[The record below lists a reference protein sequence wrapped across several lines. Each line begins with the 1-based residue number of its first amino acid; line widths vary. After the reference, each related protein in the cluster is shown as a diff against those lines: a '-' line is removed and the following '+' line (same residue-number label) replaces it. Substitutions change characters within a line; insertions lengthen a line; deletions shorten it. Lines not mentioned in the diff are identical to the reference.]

1 MRRTLFLTGWLWL
14 TLGWLQ
20 AQDISGSWYGLLEVS
35 GTSLTLVFN
44 LQAVD
49 SGYTA
54 TLDSPD
60 QGARGI
66 PVTAVKWHDS
76 TLALSVQPLGIH
88 YSGSMVTPD
97 SLAGTF
103 TQRGLVL
110 PLSLSRHKPV
120 KKKPPRPQEPKPPW
134 PYRTEEIRFFN
145 PHDSIMLA
153 GTLTLPATEGPFPAI
168 VLISGSGPQNRNE
181 EIAGHKPF
189 LVLADHLTR
198 QGFAVL
204 RYDDRGTAASGGTF
218 VRSLTTDFA
227 RDAAAALDYLHT
239 RSDINPQQTGLL
251 GHSEGG
257 LVAIM
262 LAAQRPDVAFLVLLA
277 APAVPGDQLLLAQQ
291 GAIYRQ
297 SGMSEAAW
305 QQIRAF
311 NKGAFELVKTTPDS
325 ARLSSKLYEYFI
337 TQLDSNPLLNMS
349 GMPAEEFVSLQIRQ
363 LTNPWMTAFIRYD
376 PRPDLARVKCPVL
389 ALNGSRDLQVPAV
402 QNLTVIKQVLEE
414 NGNSKVVIK
423 ELPGLNHL
431 MQHAET
437 GLPTEYSQIDETI
450 APQVLE
456 IIAEWLRKTVKE

>member
-1 MRRTLFLTGWLWL
+1 MCRTFFLSGWLWL

-20 AQDISGSWYGLLEVS
+20 AQDISGSWYGLLEVP
-35 GTSLTLVFN
+35 GASLTLVFN

-60 QGARGI
+60 QGAGGI
-66 PVTAVKWHDS
+66 PVTAVKWRDS
-76 TLALSVQPLGIH
+76 TLTLAVQSLGIF
-88 YSGSMVTPD
+88 YKGTMVAAD
-97 SLAGTF
+97 SLTGTF

-110 PLSLSRHKPV
+110 PLNLGRHKPF
-120 KKKPPRPQEPKPPW
+120 KKKPPRPQEPHPPW
-134 PYRTEEIRFFN
+134 PYRTEDIRFFN

-153 GTLTLPATEGPFPAI
+153 GTLTLPDKGGPFPAV
-168 VLISGSGPQNRNE
+168 VLVSGSGPQNRNE

-218 VRSLTTDFA
+218 ARALTSDFA
-227 RDAAAALDYLHT
+227 RDAATALDYLHT
-239 RSDINPQQTGLL
+239 HNDINPQQTGVL

-277 APAVPGDQLLLAQQ
+277 APGVPGDQLLLAQQ
-291 GAIYRQ
+291 EAIYRQ

-305 QQIRAF
+305 QQIKAF
-311 NKGAFELVKTTPDS
+311 NKGAFELVKNTLDS

-337 TQLDSNPLLNMS
+337 TQLDNNPLLNMS
-349 GMPAEEFVSLQIRQ
+349 GMPAEEFVNLQIRQ
-363 LTNPWMTAFIRYD
+363 LTNPWMAAFIRYD
-376 PRPDLARVKCPVL
+376 PRPDLARVTCPVL
-389 ALNGSRDLQVPAV
+389 VLNGSRDLQVPPG
-402 QNLTVIKQVLEE
+402 QNLTAIKQVLEE
-414 NGNSKVVIK
+414 NGNNQVVAK

-437 GLPTEYSQIDETI
+437 GLPTEYNQIDETI
-450 APQVLE
+450 ALQVLE
-456 IIAEWLRKTVKE
+456 IITEWLRQTVKE